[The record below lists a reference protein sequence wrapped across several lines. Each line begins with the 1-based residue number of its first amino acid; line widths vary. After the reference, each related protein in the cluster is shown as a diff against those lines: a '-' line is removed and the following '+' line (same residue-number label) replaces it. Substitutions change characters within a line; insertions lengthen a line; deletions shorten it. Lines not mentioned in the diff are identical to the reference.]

1 MVKKKTFIPFA
12 VIVSDEIPERF
23 ETSYASTLH
32 ETITLAEGAKADKGD
47 TPAIYYLSRIIR
59 LLNLA
64 KFNSK
69 IFVIY
74 NPDTQRMQM
83 ALFGDPD
90 KLVLQ
95 VKNSADVNN
104 LKQTYEAIESFI
116 KLYIAHEDYNMK
128 AGDLTRSRLFT
139 SRIANKKILK
149 DMKNDAVKLKKALDL
164 VLIELKQNFLA
175 DFKFK

>member
-1 MVKKKTFIPFA
+1 MLKKNTFIPFA

-23 ETSYASTLH
+23 ENTYASTLY
-32 ETITLAEGAKADKGD
+32 ETITLNEGAEADEGKS
-47 TPAIYYLSRIIR
+47 PAIYYLSRIIR
-59 LLNLA
+59 LVNLA

-74 NPDTQRMQM
+74 NPDTQRLHM

-90 KLVLQ
+90 KLILQ
-95 VKNSADVNN
+95 VKNAADVNN

-116 KLYIAHEDYNMK
+116 KIYIAHEDYDLK

-139 SRIANKKILK
+139 SRVVNKKILK
-149 DMKNDAVKLKKALDL
+149 DMKNDSSNLKKTLDL
-164 VLIELKQNFLA
+164 VLPEFKQNFLA
-175 DFKFK
+175 EYKFK